1 MPPTQVKK
9 EVGNPISGP
18 NGVGAQPYF
27 STFFLFYF
35 YFIFIFSPSIGFLL
49 FLFFLGGGVKTFR
62 WRVMQLFIAYVLND
76 LPKQYNQNDYIP
88 YNYMT
93 CCDLMITLVI
103 NYHFGVYV
111 GDDNA
116 RSMNSLEKY
125 ICLESNCL
133 KHI

>member
-49 FLFFLGGGVKTFR
+49 FFWGGVKTFR